1 MVCGCAT
8 SYRWQPAGQALPP
21 GAYETVEQRRW
32 AHLFVFGLIGRSFV
46 DLRDVCPGPLGEGL
60 RTGPTLETIL
70 VSVFSVGIYTP
81 VEHRFT
87 CILPPPGPP
96 LVPPAIQ
103 APPSDP
109 PAPLQKGGH
118 TSQELAPI
126 QDPDLEGLE
135 DLVDSEDTG
144 SAPELPA
151 PEEP

>member
-60 RTGPTLETIL
+60 RTGPTLETTL
-70 VSVFSVGIYTP
+70 VSVFSIGIYTP
-81 VEHRFT
+81 VEHRFI
-87 CILPPPGPP
+87 CIVPPPGPP
-96 LVPPAIQ
+96 LVPLAMQ
-103 APPSDP
+103 APRPAP
-109 PAPLQKGGH
+109 PAPLPDGEH
-118 TSQELAPI
+118 PSQELEPI
-126 QDPDLEGLE
+126 QDPALEEFE
-135 DLVDSEDTG
+135 DIVDSEEAD
-144 SAPELPA
+144 SAPELPS